1 MTAYDFDRT
10 ARAWLQDGP
19 VVMSDRA
26 VQAALDEVHLTRQR
40 RPLWTTWRNAP
51 VNPNLVRLAATAAAV
66 VLVAVIGVNLLP
78 GGNPP
83 GGQPTNSPNVT
94 TSPASS
100 LTAEPSA
107 VARAV
112 DITYDPYPFRLS
124 LTLPAGWEGTD
135 GDFVV
140 QKPYSG
146 DPPRTLA
153 IATWIVGNV
162 YTDGCQWEG
171 SLLNPPLGPSVDD
184 LANALS
190 GLEDRE
196 TTVPVDVVLDGFA
209 GKELEMTIPDIDFA
223 TCDNS
228 EFRSWV
234 DPTGIP
240 RFHQGPLEHSRILI
254 LDVDGTRVLIFGR
267 NFPASSAADVAA
279 LNQLIDTIQIE
290 VVERPTAAPLA
301 SP

>member
-26 VQAALDEVHLTRQR
+26 LQAALDEVHLTRQR
-40 RPLWTTWRNAP
+40 RPPWTTWRNAT
-51 VNPNLVRLAATAAAV
+51 VNSYLARIAATAAAV

-78 GGNPP
+78 GDNPP
-83 GGQPTNSPNVT
+83 GSQPTGSPAAT
-94 TSPASS
+94 TSPTASPA
-100 LTAEPSA
+100 AEPSA
-107 VARAV
+107 AARDV
-112 DITYDPYPFRLS
+112 DITYDPYPFRLT
-124 LTLPAGWEGTD
+124 LTLPSGWDGTD
-135 GDFVV
+135 GAFVV
-140 QKPYSG
+140 QKPYGG

-153 IATWIVGNV
+153 IATWVVGNV

-171 SLLNPPLGPSVDD
+171 SLLNPPLGPTVDD
-184 LANALS
+184 LANAIS

-196 TTVPVDVVLDGFA
+196 TTVPVDVVLDGFV

-223 TCDNS
+223 SCDNG

-234 DPTGIP
+234 DPTGIA

-254 LDVDGTRVLIFGR
+254 LEVGGTRVLIFGR
-267 NFPASSAADVAA
+267 SFPASSPADVAE
-279 LNQLIDTIQIE
+279 LDQIIDTIQIE
-290 VVERPTAAPLA
+290 VVEGPTAAPLA

>member
-26 VQAALDEVHLTRQR
+26 LQAALDEVHLTRQR
-40 RPLWTTWRNAP
+40 RPLWTAWRNAP
-51 VNPNLVRLAATAAAV
+51 MQLNLVRIAGTAAAV
-66 VLVAVIGVNLLP
+66 ALVAVIGINLLP

-83 GGQPTNSPNVT
+83 GGQATISPTAT

-100 LTAEPSA
+100 PTAEPSA
-107 VARAV
+107 AARDV
-112 DITYDPYPFRLS
+112 DITYDAYPFRLT
-124 LTLPAGWEGTD
+124 LTLPSGWDGND

-153 IATWIVGNV
+153 IATWVVGNV

-171 SLLNPPLGPSVDD
+171 SLLNPPLGPTVED
-184 LANALS
+184 LANAIS

-223 TCDNS
+223 GCDNA

-234 DPTGIP
+234 DPTGIA

-267 NFPASSAADVAA
+267 NFPASSAADVAE
-279 LNQLIDTIQIE
+279 LDEIIDTIRIE
-290 VVERPTAAPLA
+290 VVEGPTAAPLA